1 MRTPAQKR
9 EQDRARRAAAR
20 DSDDRVDTYPG
31 GPRVLA
37 AGDGNAEFGGD
48 RISYEQV
55 EELCAVRYWERRA
68 AARGVAA

>member
-20 DSDDRVDTYPG
+20 DRDRVDSYPG

-37 AGDGNAEFGGD
+37 AELGIAVPGGD
-48 RISYEQV
+48 RISYERV
-55 EELCAVRYWERRA
+55 EDLAVVRYWERRA

>member
-37 AGDGNAEFGGD
+37 AELGIPIPGGD

-55 EELCAVRYWERRA
+55 GDLCVVRYWERRA
-68 AARGVAA
+68 AERGVAA

>member
-1 MRTPAQKR
+1 MRTSAAKR

-37 AGDGNAEFGGD
+37 AELGLTVPGGD
-48 RISYEQV
+48 RISYDGLEDLV
-55 EELCAVRYWERRA
+55 VLRYWERRA
-68 AARGVAA
+68 SARGVAA

>member
-20 DSDDRVDTYPG
+20 DRDRVDTYPG

-37 AGDGNAEFGGD
+37 AELGIPIPGGD

-55 EELCAVRYWERRA
+55 EDLAVVRYWERRA

>member
-9 EQDRARRAAAR
+9 EQDRARRAAIR
-20 DSDDRVDTYPG
+20 DSDRVDTYPG

-37 AGDGNAEFGGD
+37 AELGIAIPGGD
-48 RISYEQV
+48 RISYDEV
-55 EELCAVRYWERRA
+55 ENLAVARYWERRT